1 MNKISAKKI
10 ARIAIIAAL
19 YAVCTFIFAPISYGA
34 IQFRISECLC
44 VLAFFSF
51 EGVIGLTIG
60 CFIANIFGNGPLDLV
75 FGTLATLLASLCA
88 FKTAKIIK
96 NELARF
102 FVCAIYPI
110 IFNAVIIP
118 FTFLLITELKEL
130 YFISMLQVAVGQ
142 ATVILTLGLFLY
154 LALNKRIAKTGGSVF
169 KKLH

>member
-19 YAVCTFIFAPISYGA
+19 YAVCTFVFAPISYGA
-34 IQFRISECLC
+34 VQFRISECLC
-44 VLAFFSF
+44 VLAFFSL

-130 YFISMLQVAVGQ
+130 YFISMIQVAVGQ

-154 LALNKRIAKTGGSVF
+154 LALKKRLAKTGNSVF
-169 KKLH
+169 

>member
-19 YAVCTFIFAPISYGA
+19 YAVCTFVFAPISYGA

-44 VLAFFSF
+44 VLAFFYF

-75 FGTLATLLASLCA
+75 FGTLATLMASYCA
-88 FKTAKIIK
+88 FKTAKLIK

-102 FVCAIYPI
+102 FTCAIYPI
-110 IFNAVIIP
+110 IFNALIVP
-118 FTFLLITELKEL
+118 FTFLLVTELKEL
-130 YFISMLQVAVGQ
+130 YFISMLQVALGQ
-142 ATVILTLGLFLY
+142 AVVILTLGLFLY
-154 LALNKRIAKTGGSVF
+154 LAISKRIAKTGGSVF